1 MNPLQ
6 HSFIVGLTLAGLF
19 AFEARASADAG
30 DIARADYARARTA
43 VQQFE
48 DAAREALS
56 AFGGNGTPEAIANAR
71 RMGLAAREALA
82 RCRRAIDIATI
93 NGALGD
99 YSAPLL
105 RQYEAELERDCAEAE
120 ALLPEAPA
128 PEPGPG
134 PAEPAPAPPIRT
146 APLTP
151 PVAPVP
157 ADGPETRPVA
167 TLTDEEIARELE
179 AYAKE
184 VEEAHALAE
193 NTFGYH
199 TCPRT
204 LQEAFDRLGVK
215 LDYAG
220 TWGQSIWLGLMN
232 TYGRMPH
239 AAGALRRCAS
249 QFRGNPAAASRPYAG
264 YLRAFMGPWRAD
276 RERFFGLARRIVE
289 TQAQHAQALE
299 RGRAA
304 GKFSFE
310 NEEAI
315 QLSKD
320 VKALYAEVQDPE
332 LLRAP
337 LTFEEWNRG
346 R

>member
-6 HSFIVGLTLAGLF
+6 HSLIVGLTLAGLF
-19 AFEARASADAG
+19 AFEARATADAG
-30 DIARADYARARTA
+30 DVARADYARARTA

-48 DAAREALS
+48 DAARDAVS
-56 AFGGNGTPEAIANAR
+56 GFGGNGSPEAVANAR
-71 RMGLAAREALA
+71 RLGRAAREALA
-82 RCRRAIDIATI
+82 RCRRAIDVAAG
-93 NGALGD
+93 NGTLGD
-99 YSAPLL
+99 YSAPIL
-105 RQYEAELERDCAEAE
+105 RQYEAELERDWADAD
-120 ALLPEAPA
+120 ALLPPA
-128 PEPGPG
+128 PEPAPE
-134 PAEPAPAPPIRT
+134 PAEPAPETPIRT
-146 APLTP
+146 APLP
-151 PVAPVP
+151 PHAPPLP
-157 ADGPETRPVA
+157 ADEPTARPVA

-184 VEEAHALAE
+184 IEEAHALAE
-193 NTFGYH
+193 NTFGYY
-199 TCPRT
+199 TCPKT

-220 TWGQSIWLGLMN
+220 TWGQSIWLGVMN

-239 AAGALRRCAS
+239 ASGTLRRCAS
-249 QFRGNPAAASRPYAG
+249 QFRSNPASASRSYAG
-264 YLRAFMGPWRAD
+264 YLRAFMGPWRAE
-276 RERFFGLARRIVE
+276 RERFFDLARRIVE
-289 TQAQHAQALE
+289 NQAKHAQALE

-337 LTFEEWNRG
+337 LGFEEWTRG